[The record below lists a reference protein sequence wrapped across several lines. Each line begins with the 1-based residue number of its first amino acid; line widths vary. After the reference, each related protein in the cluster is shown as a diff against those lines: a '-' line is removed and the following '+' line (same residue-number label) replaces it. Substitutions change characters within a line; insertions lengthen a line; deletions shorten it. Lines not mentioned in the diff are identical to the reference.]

1 MTDTPNKT
9 TSTMMSIGEHIED
22 LRKRILL
29 SIIPPLP
36 LAVIFFLLADP
47 IVRWFL
53 VPLYD
58 VLQQHGLPT
67 QVQVLSPPE
76 FLIAEMKIALGA
88 AILVA
93 GPWILYQLWRFVS
106 PGLYQHEKRF
116 VYFLIPLSTIL
127 GSLGLAL
134 MYYIMLPVILNFMV
148 TLAGNVELNQATIE
162 MDQSVSS
169 AVIPV
174 FETHPTTAAVGD
186 SWVKMPEG
194 VLQIAVASSQE
205 GMIETLT
212 VPLNKGSLIAQQF
225 QLSSYL
231 SFAIMLMF
239 AIAVA
244 FQLPMVMLLLGWLG
258 IVTPGWLRAHRK
270 YALLVLA
277 ILSAVIT
284 PQDAISM
291 LMMLIPM
298 YLLYEL
304 GIALIVFVPA
314 AKIAGERDDE

>member
-1 MTDTPNKT
+1 
-9 TSTMMSIGEHIED
+9 MMSIGDHIED

-29 SIIPPLP
+29 SVIPPLP

-58 VLQQHGLPT
+58 VLQKHGLPT

-88 AILVA
+88 AILTA
-93 GPWILYQLWRFVS
+93 GPWILYQLWRFIS
-106 PGLYQHEKRF
+106 PGLYHHERRF

-127 GSLGLAL
+127 GALGLAL

-162 MDQSVSS
+162 IGQSISN
-169 AVIPV
+169 AAMPV
-174 FETHPTTAAVGD
+174 YETQPITAAVGD
-186 SWVKMPEG
+186 TWVKMPEG

-205 GMIETLT
+205 GMLETLS

-231 SFAIMLMF
+231 SFTIMLMF

-258 IVTPGWLRAHRK
+258 IVTPDWLRAHRK

-277 ILSAVIT
+277 ILSAIIT

-298 YLLYEL
+298 YFLYEL

-314 AKIAGERDDE
+314 GKIAGEREDE

>member
-1 MTDTPNKT
+1 MTEPPNKT

-127 GSLGLAL
+127 GALGLAL
-134 MYYIMLPVILNFMV
+134 MYYIMLPVILNFIV
-148 TLAGNVELNQATIE
+148 TLAGNVELNQAVIE
-162 MDQSVSS
+162 
-169 AVIPV
+169 
-174 FETHPTTAAVGD
+174 
-186 SWVKMPEG
+186 
-194 VLQIAVASSQE
+194 L
-205 GMIETLT
+205 
-212 VPLNKGSLIAQQF
+212 SLIH
-225 QLSSYL
+225 
-231 SFAIMLMF
+231 I
-239 AIAVA
+239 
-244 FQLPMVMLLLGWLG
+244 
-258 IVTPGWLRAHRK
+258 
-270 YALLVLA
+270 
-277 ILSAVIT
+277 
-284 PQDAISM
+284 
-291 LMMLIPM
+291 
-298 YLLYEL
+298 
-304 GIALIVFVPA
+304 
-314 AKIAGERDDE
+314 